1 MPMFRLWGKIIKDN
15 RMLRDTVIENGNY
28 AMSRTAMVLDAVD
41 QMCYEFDLGHPVWLD
56 KTVEEF
62 KRHDKARFTQ
72 DNIPVDQAPA
82 MRAVVAALVGL
93 GEDWQAGQVW
103 ARLKEIC
110 ARQGD
115 DPVRTVETVDLT
127 VEAVNSQGGRR
138 IFTARDYPEFTVASP
153 AAVDFFKYF
162 TKQNHE

>member
-1 MPMFRLWGKIIKDN
+1 
-15 RMLRDTVIENGNY
+15 
-28 AMSRTAMVLDAVD
+28 MSNAEIQIHFPRPG
-41 QMCYEFDLGHPVWLD
+41 EW
-56 KTVEEF
+56 EEF
-62 KRHDKARFTQ
+62 TLTPIYQAAGGYRPPARFTQ

-93 GEDWQAGQVW
+93 AEPWQAVQVW